1 MDYNVINN
9 VIYAVFFA
17 QEKVIKGVVSDSSGP
32 IPVNVVVKG
41 TKLVYKLTL
50 TVSFQSKQKLEMF

>member
-32 IPVNVVVKG
+32 IPGVNVVVKG
-41 TKLVYKLTL
+41 NKVGI
-50 TVSFQSKQKLEMF
+50 